1 MVHKNEMDAISGE
14 TNKKDQPELV
24 TSLWGAE
31 PVAGEGSGWFNTL
44 VEDLFVLA
52 VLAEPSLLFCHV

>member
-1 MVHKNEMDAISGE
+1 MDAISGE